1 MFWFILFLILLYFI
15 AAPIYRVWRKM
26 RRFRDEYEQA
36 MKQQGNYQPGH
47 ASDTRTDEQREMV
60 ERYRRYSEENA
71 ENVDYEELEGRIEQ
85 EPSTP
90 STQQEP
96 TSRYQEE
103 IVSDAEYEEI

>member
-26 RRFRDEYEQA
+26 RQFRDEYEQA
-36 MKQQGNYQPGH
+36 MKQQGNYQPGQT
-47 ASDTRTDEQREMV
+47 SDTRTDEQREMV

-71 ENVDYEELEGRIEQ
+71 ENVDYEELEGRME
-85 EPSTP
+85 EKVENT

-96 TSRYQEE
+96 SSKYQEE
-103 IVSDAEYEEI
+103 AISDAEYEEI

>member
-1 MFWFILFLILLYFI
+1 
-15 AAPIYRVWRKM
+15 
-26 RRFRDEYEQA
+26 
-36 MKQQGNYQPGH
+36 
-47 ASDTRTDEQREMV
+47 MV